1 MGWRTPTIGCPNTTL
16 QRRRPAVPKVG
27 FPNIPTLT
35 LTNSGGVAVGDR
47 RPGLKAPLAFVVPTT
62 AAITPLVGTELHTKS
77 LTFAPCSWVAVSGP
91 TLAVVR

>member
-1 MGWRTPTIGCPNTTL
+1 MAIDG
-16 QRRRPAVPKVG
+16 
-27 FPNIPTLT
+27 
-35 LTNSGGVAVGDR
+35 
-47 RPGLKAPLAFVVPTT
+47 PGLKAPLAFVVPTT